1 VQSIHKILAICLLLT
16 ALVFG
21 VLKILGGV
29 GLGAKGKEAATH
41 SSLDSTV
48 RHERGERA
56 SDASTRTLR
65 QRARK
70 LTSAEATEFLK
81 TTIIPEIHLENIT
94 LNDAVKRLNE
104 EIAKQAPDDQVR
116 PRILLHPHLM
126 DLRKTQE
133 IDGEIY
139 DMKMPEI
146 DELRL
151 RKVPAMVL
159 LKYVCDKTA
168 MSFWFYKG
176 DYYVDALGCDC
187 GELNLHS
194 TEILSRVKIENIDA
208 SQLASK
214 LDEIIENHD
223 FFGPKSGINI
233 YTTEKAREAL
243 LKGEVQLPR
252 INVDMKNVT
261 LMEVTKEIAEHTKG
275 ALMLN
280 QQGLVYNPFNE
291 KPKNEDPFAPAGE
304 GGSFDILLNED
315 TMNPNFVPV
324 KDPFE

>member
-1 VQSIHKILAICLLLT
+1 MAICLLLT
-16 ALVFG
+16 ALVYG

-29 GLGAKGKEAATH
+29 GLGAMGIDASTP
-41 SSLDSTV
+41 SSQDSMT
-48 RHERGERA
+48 RHERGEKD
-56 SDASTRTLR
+56 SNPSTRKLR

-70 LTSAEATEFLK
+70 MTSAEATEFLK
-81 TTIIPEIHLENIT
+81 TTIIREINFENIT
-94 LNDAVKRLNE
+94 LKDALKIVNE
-104 EIAKQAPDDQVR
+104 EIAEQTPDDQAR

-126 DLRKTQE
+126 DIRKSQE

-139 DMKMPEI
+139 ERKMPEI

-176 DYYVDALGCDC
+176 DYYVDALGCNC
-187 GELNLHS
+187 GEFNIHS

-208 SQLASK
+208 SKLSSK

-252 INVDMKNVT
+252 INVDMRNVT
-261 LMEVTKEIAEHTKG
+261 LMEVTKEIAEQTKG

-304 GGSFDILLNED
+304 GGSFDIPLNED
-315 TMNPNFVPV
+315 AMNPNFIPV